1 MTDKQIPAFLAKHG
15 IQRVVDN
22 REGREIVLPPGT
34 LKLFFGEAVLKEF
47 ARRRAGAKPAGQGE
61 TA

>member
-1 MTDKQIPAFLAKHG
+1 MTDQPIPAFLAKHG
-15 IQRVVDN
+15 VQRVVDN

-34 LKLFFGEAVLKEF
+34 FRLFFGEAVLKEF
-47 ARRRAGAKPAGQGE
+47 ARRRAQAAPAGQGE